1 MSSTILRPWQ
11 GIDLELIESR
21 DVVLLRPQA
30 DPAIGQKG
38 AIPNGEEPRIIK
50 RDRELIA
57 LGDQAK
63 LVPMI
68 ERDVRLGSP
77 DPLHP
82 AAQDAKE
89 VDTFLQRTHTDHVV
103 IIRVHKTEGDGTA
116 GAGAFALDAATIP
129 RNLIVP

>member
-1 MSSTILRPWQ
+1 MPLILAGRKTVALFCTSSTILRPWQ
-11 GIDLELIESR
+11 GIDLEQIESR

-63 LVPMI
+63 LVP

-89 VDTFLQRTHTDHVV
+89 VDTFLQRTHTDHAV
-103 IIRVHKTEGDGTA
+103 IIRVHK
-116 GAGAFALDAATIP
+116 
-129 RNLIVP
+129 